1 MSVNPNVMRNKLSKS
16 MIETESK
23 LLLMFG
29 PISLQINTINLDKD
43 SLKTSK
49 ELVCLVVEV
58 LVSFGW
64 ESIALRKGKWLSNKF
79 WQKILTKLIWN
90 RYGLGLIS
98 LKKEGS
104 PVKSL
109 KITWE
114 LAIFVDFILT
124 KSEQSILGFTMNYAM
139 SLWVVLCLSSKVKMS
154 TEKGTI
160 G

>member
-1 MSVNPNVMRNKLSKS
+1 

-79 WQKILTKLIWN
+79 
-90 RYGLGLIS
+90 
-98 LKKEGS
+98 
-104 PVKSL
+104 
-109 KITWE
+109 
-114 LAIFVDFILT
+114 
-124 KSEQSILGFTMNYAM
+124 
-139 SLWVVLCLSSKVKMS
+139 
-154 TEKGTI
+154 
-160 G
+160 